1 MTSTTSSLFL
11 SAPGTSQLDAPNEIQ
26 HPRDFGN
33 TRTEPV
39 REEEENTE
47 PRLELSRLEGFE
59 LATGA
64 KKLKSFIWEHS

>member
-1 MTSTTSSLFL
+1 MTSTTSSLFS

-26 HPRDFGN
+26 RPRDFRS
-33 TRTEPV
+33 TRAEPI

-59 LATGA
+59 LVTGG
-64 KKLKSFIWEHS
+64 KKLKSFI